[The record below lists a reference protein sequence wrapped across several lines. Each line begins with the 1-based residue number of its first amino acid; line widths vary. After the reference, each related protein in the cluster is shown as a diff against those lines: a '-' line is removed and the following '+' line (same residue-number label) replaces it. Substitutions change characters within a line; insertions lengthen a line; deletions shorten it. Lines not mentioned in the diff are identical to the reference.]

1 MTLCSSFV
9 VLGVML
15 LAALY
20 SASHGSAP
28 WLFVVLVLA
37 GLLDV
42 LVLRFAVSLCAAA
55 WRSRTPRAVGQRLQT
70 RASS

>member
-20 SASHGSAP
+20 SASHGSNP
-28 WLFVVLVLA
+28 WLFVLLVLT
-37 GLLDV
+37 GLLDM
-42 LVLRFAVSLCAAA
+42 LVLRFAVSLWIAA
-55 WRSRTPRAVGQRLQT
+55 RRTRTHQGAAPRFQAQS
-70 RASS
+70 A